1 MLEKEKVK
9 MRKPSVVE
17 GQAAVDLALLK
28 AAEGLTMIERMV
40 TQNVYEDVLEG
51 KCPFAIEC
59 NMNHLVL
66 TDF

>member
-1 MLEKEKVK
+1 

-51 KCPFAIEC
+51 KCPF
-59 NMNHLVL
+59 
-66 TDF
+66 